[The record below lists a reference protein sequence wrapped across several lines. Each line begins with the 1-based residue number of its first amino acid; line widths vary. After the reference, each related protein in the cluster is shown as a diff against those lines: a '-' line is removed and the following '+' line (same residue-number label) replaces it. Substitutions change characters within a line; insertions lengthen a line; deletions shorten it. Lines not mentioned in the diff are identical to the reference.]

1 MQTFAIPW
9 SYFMVFEYEKN
20 TLSIYFSNE
29 LRQKYPN
36 HEDHIIIHGDEIRN
50 YIHRYDYRKL
60 LFFSE
65 NPLIQPFD
73 TFLRVKI
80 IPTLGYVKTQAIC
93 KSHHKGFHCV
103 LIEDKYYHTLK
114 PLWQVEDQQHTI
126 ITFLDESLEHYEK
139 SSEISAFKSHLLKM
153 LSKELN

>member
-1 MQTFAIPW
+1 MQTFAVPW
-9 SYFMVFEYEKN
+9 SYFMVFEHETS
-20 TLSIYFSNE
+20 TLVIHFSHE
-29 LRQKYPN
+29 IKMKYPHLN
-36 HEDHIIIHGDEIRN
+36 DTMTIQGDAIKN
-50 YIHRYDYRKL
+50 YVHRYDYRKL
-60 LFFSE
+60 LFFSQ

-80 IPTLGYVKTQAIC
+80 IPEIGYVRTQAVC

-103 LIEDKYYHTLK
+103 LIEDKYYHKLK
-114 PLWQVEDQQHTI
+114 PLWKLENTEHII

-139 SSEISAFKSHLLKM
+139 STEISAFKSHLTKM